1 MPVYSIVALN
11 GEVEHILIG
20 KLSFLLK
27 HSRKQMGFELPE
39 KVLEPGELCTD
50 KTMLDTY
57 IKERVIFIILHP

>member
-1 MPVYSIVALN
+1 
-11 GEVEHILIG
+11 
-20 KLSFLLK
+20 
-27 HSRKQMGFELPE
+27 MGFELPE